1 LLSQILLDVGLLEP
15 QGTNARKSCQGG
27 KRDEIFV
34 SYCEQGKNNGNNILH

>member
-1 LLSQILLDVGLLEP
+1 LSQILLDVGLLEP

-34 SYCEQGKNNGNNILH
+34 SYCEQGKNNGNNIVD